1 MKKLRFKNRNGI
13 LYFGIGDKFKSSK
26 MKYNAVN
33 KNIIQNKFYKGL
45 FDDDLNLV
53 CDESKLITDLIL
65 EFINLQYSTKK
76 ESTVR
81 NYKVTFKNY
90 IEPYFKDKTVAQV
103 KPIDIKK
110 YQDFVQSKGIGGKCT
125 IGQSRYLL
133 SEVFQDAIL
142 RGEIDVNPVKMVS
155 TPTYKKSTK
164 KQSVKVFT
172 LDEMDT
178 ILENVRGD
186 FKNFLGIL
194 FFTGMR
200 IGELMALKW
209 DDVDFQTDTISINKT
224 VSAGTIGT
232 PKTLSSYRD
241 IEMLEQAKH
250 FLKSQRLLTGMK
262 NTFVFLN
269 AKQSHY
275 TQGSTL
281 LSKFTALLKSLN
293 LEHRPLHSARH
304 TFASMMLNNGIDP
317 MWVSATLGHENVKIT
332 LEIYA
337 HFLPRKEKMKIE
349 FLEKRYKNG
358 TLL

>member
-13 LYFGIGDKFKSSK
+13 LYFGIGGKFKSSR
-26 MKYNAVN
+26 MKYTQVN
-33 KNIIQNKFYKGL
+33 KNIIQNKFNKGL

-53 CDESKLITDLIL
+53 GENSLLITDLIKD
-65 EFINLQYSTKK
+65 FINMQYGTKK
-76 ESTVR
+76 ESTIR

-90 IEPYFKDKTVAQV
+90 IEPYFKNKTIAQI

-110 YQDFVQSKGIGGKCT
+110 YQDYVRSKGISGKGT

-142 RGEIDVNPVKMVS
+142 REEIDVNPIKMVS
-155 TPTYKKSTK
+155 TPTYRKSTK

-172 LDEMDT
+172 LDEIDT
-178 ILENVRGD
+178 ILDAVHGD

-200 IGELMALKW
+200 TGELLALKW
-209 DDVDFQTDTISINKT
+209 EDVDFQTDTITISKT
-224 VSAGTIGT
+224 ISAGTIGT
-232 PKTLSSYRD
+232 PKTASSDRD
-241 IEMLEQAKH
+241 IEMLEQAK
-250 FLKSQRLLTGMK
+250 FFFKKQRLETVMK

-275 TQGSTL
+275 TQSSTL
-281 LSKFTALLKSLN
+281 LTRFVKLLKDLN

-337 HFLPRKEKMKIE
+337 HFLPRKERMKIE